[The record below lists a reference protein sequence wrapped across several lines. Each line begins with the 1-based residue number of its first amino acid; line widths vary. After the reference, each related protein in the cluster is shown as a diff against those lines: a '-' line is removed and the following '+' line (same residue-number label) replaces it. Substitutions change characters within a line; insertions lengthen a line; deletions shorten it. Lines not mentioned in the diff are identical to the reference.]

1 VEFEVVYEI
10 WDAIARLLD
19 NPIVRVIS
27 YVVSPILA
35 ILAFLWNRKDRREII
50 DKSTKLGRLESEVE
64 SAHTAL
70 REKERHLQTAEVAI
84 EQRDAS
90 IRKLEKDLRRIT
102 EGSQELWKL
111 RPAKAFQ
118 DYLTWLRDPAGA
130 KLITFGNL
138 KGGVGKTTLAANFAA
153 YLSHARNKPVLL
165 VDLDYQGSLS
175 NMLMLAN
182 EKDEVESRIDQLFD
196 GAADLATIDR
206 AAEHLAPK
214 LSRAWLVPANYTFA
228 QLENRLLLQWLLQDD
243 GGVDVRFRLASALL
257 PRKCGAG
264 MQPSFLTCR
273 HE

>member
-1 VEFEVVYEI
+1 MEFEVLYEI

-35 ILAFLWNRKDRREII
+35 ILAFVWNRKDRREII
-50 DKSTKLGRLESEVE
+50 DKSTELGRLENEVKN
-64 SAHTAL
+64 AH
-70 REKERHLQTAEVAI
+70 
-84 EQRDAS
+84 AS
-90 IRKLEKDLRRIT
+90 IREKQHDLQAASAEIERRGTEIKKLEEDLRRIT

-111 RPAKAFQ
+111 RPAKAFPE
-118 DYLTWLRDPAGA
+118 YLTWLRDPAGA

-153 YLSHARNKPVLL
+153 YLSHTRNKPVLL

-182 EKDEVESRIDQLFD
+182 EREEVESRVDLLFD
-196 GAADLATIDR
+196 TASDLATVDR

-214 LSRAWLVPANYTFA
+214 LSRAWLVPANYTFCPTGKPA
-228 QLENRLLLQWLLQDD
+228 TAPVATTGRRWD
-243 GGVDVRFRLASALL
+243 
-257 PRKCGAG
+257 
-264 MQPSFLTCR
+264 
-273 HE
+273 